1 MKMPRTTLN
10 AIPTMPL
17 NNNTTSSTKTRKYLI
32 RNASYTTIIPP
43 YQALLCYPRF
53 GGIVTLCSFS
63 EIAYDTAQL
72 SVVFTCT
79 KDFHAFD
86 HGTISPDPRN
96 EKPPL

>member
-32 RNASYTTIIPP
+32 RKPIYTTIIPP

-53 GGIVTLCSFS
+53 RNATTLCSFGK
-63 EIAYDTAQL
+63 IVYDTVEL

-79 KDFHAFD
+79 KDLQRMRCVVGA
-86 HGTISPDPRN
+86 N
-96 EKPPL
+96 MAKPPAW